1 MRSQFLKNLFLLQ
14 GLNLIIK
21 PFWLLVV
28 DRTAQNILGNAY
40 GEYYI
45 ALNLTLVFSILLDI
59 GIQNFNNT
67 HVASDA
73 TFFKQNFKSLFRLKL
88 LLSLLYFS
96 IVFTLGYL
104 KNINSTILTILI
116 LSQVLSSFVLYLRS
130 NINGLHHY
138 KIDSFLS
145 VSDKTF
151 AILFCVAFFYFDFI
165 DIYYFAIAQFLALLL
180 NFIIALLLNFYFF
193 KNIVEKS
200 ISEDKSSIKSL
211 IIQSFPFALLF
222 ALMALYTRIDVVLMN
237 VLLDEPHYYSALY
250 AQSYRLLDASS
261 MFAMLFAGL
270 LLPMYSKLISNKIDV
285 KPLTQTASTIL
296 FLVAIVVTMSSL
308 LFDEK
313 IMKTLYKY
321 QDIEELKMSIKVFK
335 MIMLSFI
342 PISFTFIFSTLL
354 TAKKDIKFL
363 VVAAAIALFFNLVL
377 NLFLIPNQQAFG
389 ASIATLTTQ
398 FIFALLCTIRSYKL
412 FSFAID
418 WLRLFKYLIF
428 IVALIGV
435 FVIIKGIDN
444 LWLDLS
450 LFTISA
456 FIVSLLLRI
465 INLRNFI
472 SFFVTDKE

>member
-73 TFFKQNFKSLFRLKL
+73 TFFKQNFKSLFTLKI
-88 LLSLLYFS
+88 LLSLVYFS

-104 KNINSTILTILI
+104 KSINSTILIILL

-151 AILFCVAFFYFDFI
+151 AILFCVAFFYSNLI
-165 DIYYFAIAQFLALLL
+165 DIYYFAIAQFLALML
-180 NFIIALLLNFYFF
+180 NFVIALFLNFYFF
-193 KNIVEKS
+193 KQIKVSSE
-200 ISEDKSSIKSL
+200 SEDKPSIKSL
-211 IIQSFPFALLF
+211 IIKSFPFALLF

-237 VLLDEPHYYSALY
+237 ILLDKPHFYSALY

-270 LLPMYSKLISNKIDV
+270 LLPMYSKLISKKEDV

-321 QDIEELKMSIKVFK
+321 QDIEELKMSVKVFK

-342 PISFTFIFSTLL
+342 PISFIFIFSTLL

-363 VVAAAIALFFNLVL
+363 VIAASIALLFNVSM

-398 FIFALLCTIRSYKL
+398 FVFALLCTIRSYKL
-412 FSFAID
+412 FHFTLD
-418 WLRLFKYLIF
+418 WMRLFKYL
-428 IVALIGV
+428 V
-435 FVIIKGIDN
+435 
-444 LWLDLS
+444 
-450 LFTISA
+450 
-456 FIVSLLLRI
+456 FIVSLVGVFVLIKGFSNLWVNLILFTATAFMVSILLRI

-472 SFFVTDKE
+472 SFFVSEKE

>member
-200 ISEDKSSIKSL
+200 ISESEDKSSIKSL

-354 TAKKDIKFL
+354 TAKK
-363 VVAAAIALFFNLVL
+363 
-377 NLFLIPNQQAFG
+377 
-389 ASIATLTTQ
+389 TL
-398 FIFALLCTIRSYKL
+398 
-412 FSFAID
+412 SF
-418 WLRLFKYLIF
+418 
-428 IVALIGV
+428 
-435 FVIIKGIDN
+435 
-444 LWLDLS
+444 
-450 LFTISA
+450 
-456 FIVSLLLRI
+456 
-465 INLRNFI
+465 
-472 SFFVTDKE
+472 